1 MRWRT
6 PITSL
11 NRADASSQRF
21 LTVHKVF
28 RSYENAVVLELGTPK
43 LQLPINKVET
53 DMTKNKQDLKTKAQD
68 RAARVLKNAR
78 LKKSDSTTEGLRKLD
93 KAMSKEFGKNYDTK
107 LKPLGIVMAEKVK
120 LPKKPKIPHVT
131 GTGTLRCKTLVPPSG
146 CSPDADF

>member
-120 LPKKPKIPHVT
+120 LPKKPK
-131 GTGTLRCKTLVPPSG
+131 
-146 CSPDADF
+146 